1 MRLRPTR
8 WLPARPWLGAQRV
21 HIRPSRAGLAFAA
34 LLLALWIAAVNY
46 RLGLGYALTYFAA
59 ACAIADMLFASRNLA
74 GLSLAAAP
82 GPAVFADGHALFTL
96 RLINRS
102 TRSRHAIRLAT
113 PASTAAPG
121 LADIAVHGET
131 AVSVALAA
139 PQRGWQHAPP
149 VRLSSSFPLGL
160 FHAWCHWQPE
170 ARVLVYPQPEAAAP
184 PLPVPAGTARQAAQP
199 APEGVL
205 ELAGVRAYQPG
216 DPLQRLAW
224 RHIARHDGEHLF
236 SKQFQAAADAPAGAP
251 PGQLMLDHAD
261 LHALAPEARLSRL
274 TAWVLEAERRG
285 VPYGLRLASLRIAP
299 GLGASQ
305 RDACLR
311 ALALHAVPQDAARAQ
326 ATMQPTARTTAQTAA
341 QATAQTTTETA
352 AQATAGTTAQPAVQV
367 QAQPPLKFPATIKFP
382 APAQAALQATAL
394 ETAPATAPTM
404 PEPAARITPPPPA
417 AREAPVT
424 APVQAAQPAQ
434 AVQAMQAMQAAQAA
448 LATQTA
454 QPAQALQAALV
465 AREAPVTERVQ
476 AAQPTQT
483 ARAAQA
489 ALATQTAQPAQ
500 TMQAAPA
507 AWEAPVTAP
516 AQAVQPAQAMQAAQA
531 ALATQTA
538 QPAQA
543 VPAALVA
550 REAPVTKRVQAA
562 QPAQAIQAAQ
572 AALATPAAREA
583 PVTEPTQ
590 AAQATQA
597 TQAAP

>member
-1 MRLRPTR
+1 MRLHPTR

-82 GPAVFADGHALFTL
+82 GPAVFAGGHALFTL

-139 PQRGWQHAPP
+139 PQRGWLHAPP

-160 FHAWCHWQPE
+160 FHAWCHWLPE
-170 ARVLVYPQPEAAAP
+170 ARVLVYPQLEAAAP

-199 APEGVL
+199 APEGAL

-285 VPYGLRLASLRIAP
+285 VPYELRLASLRIAP

-311 ALALHAVPQDAARAQ
+311 ALALHALPQDAARAQ
-326 ATMQPTARTTAQTAA
+326 TTMQPTTRTTAQTAA
-341 QATAQTTTETA
+341 QTIAQATAQATAQTA
-352 AQATAGTTAQPAVQV
+352 AQATAGTTAQPAVQVQVQLQVQVQVQVQV

-382 APAQAALQATAL
+382 APAQATLQATAL
-394 ETAPATAPTM
+394 ETAPATAQAM

-434 AVQAMQAMQAAQAA
+434 TVQETQAM
-448 LATQTA
+448 
-454 QPAQALQAALV
+454 
-465 AREAPVTERVQ
+465 
-476 AAQPTQT
+476 
-483 ARAAQA
+483 RAAQA
-489 ALATQTAQPAQ
+489 ALATQTAQPAKAV
-500 TMQAAPA
+500 QAAPA
-507 AWEAPVTAP
+507 AGEAPLTTP
-516 AQAVQPAQAMQAAQA
+516 TQAVQPAQ
-531 ALATQTA
+531 T
-538 QPAQA
+538 
-543 VPAALVA
+543 
-550 REAPVTKRVQAA
+550 VQAA
-562 QPAQAIQAAQ
+562 QTAQTAQA
-572 AALATPAAREA
+572 T
-583 PVTEPTQ
+583 
-590 AAQATQA
+590 QATQA

>member
-82 GPAVFADGHALFTL
+82 GPAVFAGGHALFTL

-139 PQRGWQHAPP
+139 PQRGWLHAPP

-199 APEGVL
+199 APEGAL

-274 TAWVLEAERRG
+274 AAWVLEAERRG

-311 ALALHAVPQDAARAQ
+311 ALALHALPQDPATAQ
-326 ATMQPTARTTAQTAA
+326 ATMQPSARTTAQTIAQATTAQAIAQATAQTAA
-341 QATAQTTTETA
+341 QATAA
-352 AQATAGTTAQPAVQV
+352 TTAQPAVQVQVQV

-394 ETAPATAPTM
+394 ETAPATAQTM

-424 APVQAAQPAQ
+424 ARVQAAQPAQ
-434 AVQAMQAMQAAQAA
+434 AVPAAPAAWEAPVTERVQAAQATQTA
-448 LATQTA
+448 QPAQAVQAVPAAWEAPVTERAQAAQPAQTVQAAQTAQATQTA
-454 QPAQALQAALV
+454 QPAQALQAAQ
-465 AREAPVTERVQ
+465 ATREAPLTMPAQ

-483 ARAAQA
+483 AQA
-489 ALATQTAQPAQ
+489 A
-500 TMQAAPA
+500 
-507 AWEAPVTAP
+507 
-516 AQAVQPAQAMQAAQA
+516 
-531 ALATQTA
+531 
-538 QPAQA
+538 
-543 VPAALVA
+543 
-550 REAPVTKRVQAA
+550 
-562 QPAQAIQAAQ
+562 QAAQ

-583 PVTEPTQ
+583 PVTEPAQAAQPAQTVP

-597 TQAAP
+597 AP